1 MTRSAFAEVEPVARR
16 ADRAG
21 VFLDFDGTLSPIVDD
36 PAEAR
41 PLPGVREV
49 LARLAER
56 YRLVAVVSGRP
67 VGFLQPLLPD
77 GVVVSGLYG
86 LEVVREGRRV
96 DHPLSGTWREAV
108 EDVARASSAHGPPGM
123 RVETKGVSMTLHY
136 RTHPE
141 IEDEVRRWAATQ
153 AVRSGL
159 VARPARMSVELHPP
173 IGTDKGTALENLA
186 AGAGELEAACFV
198 GDDAGDVPAFEAL
211 DRLAATGVQ
220 TLRVAAASAESPS
233 VLVDRA
239 DLVVDGPPE
248 VLTLLQALVD
258 AAPGSPAPPPT

>member
-1 MTRSAFAEVEPVARR
+1 MSHLAQVEPVARR

-36 PAEAR
+36 PDAAR
-41 PLPGVREV
+41 PLPGVVEV

-86 LEVVREGRRV
+86 LEVVRDGRRV
-96 DHPLSGTWREAV
+96 DHPFSGTWREAV
-108 EDVARASSAHGPPGM
+108 GDVVRASAAHGPPGM

-136 RTHPE
+136 RTRPE
-141 IEDEVRRWAATQ
+141 IEQDVRRWASAQ
-153 AVRSGL
+153 AARSGL

-173 IGTDKGTALENLA
+173 IDADKGTALETLA
-186 AGAGELEAACFV
+186 AGSELGAACFV
-198 GDDAGDVPAFEAL
+198 GDDAGDLPAFEAL

-258 AAPGSPAPPPT
+258 AAPGSPASPPT